1 MFNWNVFPFTKM
13 NAINLDWLMK
23 KFQELVDKTD
33 HVDQAVLDAQA
44 AAEAAEE
51 AAQTITGAVLYDRV
65 QTLTVPEQAQA
76 RDNIGAADAADVV
89 PDVVQ
94 YNTVQTLT
102 TSQKEQARDN
112 IDAADAADTVGVLRY
127 TVQTLTEPQKAQ
139 ARDNIGAADADD
151 LDDVLRTSAQTFTA
165 AEKAQARDNIG
176 AADAADLVDVLRY
189 SEQTLT
195 EAQKTQARDNIGAA
209 DTSIATSV
217 LYTEQTLTDAQKEQA
232 RTNIGAMNSTPNL
245 VVRPLAKTNTAVAA
259 DGASQFYFPISE
271 FGSTGQMVG
280 LSGYACDGTVSAKY
294 LVAYRAYW
302 QKSND
307 RIWIGLHNTYNGSQD
322 VTVTAYAIFLE

>member
-1 MFNWNVFPFTKM
+1 MFNWNMFPFTKM

-65 QTLTVPEQAQA
+65 QALTRPEKAQA
-76 RDNIGAADAADVV
+76 RDNIGAADADDVV

-102 TSQKEQARDN
+102 TAQKEQARDN

-127 TVQTLTEPQKAQ
+127 TEQTLTDPQKAQ

-151 LDDVLRTSAQTFTA
+151 LDDVVRTSAQTLTA

-176 AADAADLVDVLRY
+176 AAEAADLVDVLRY

-195 EAQKTQARDNIGAA
+195 EAQKAQARDNIGAA
-209 DTSIATSV
+209 DTSIASSV
-217 LYTEQTLTDAQKEQA
+217 LYTEQTLTDAQKTQA
-232 RTNIGAMNSTPNL
+232 RTNIGAMSSTPTL
-245 VVRPLAKTNTAVAA
+245 VVRSLSKTNTAVAA
-259 DGASQFYFPISE
+259 DGASQFYFPESE
-271 FGSTGQMVG
+271 FDSPGQMVG
-280 LSGYACDGTVSAKY
+280 MSGYSLDGSASAK
-294 LVAYRAYW
+294 LIVAYRAYW
-302 QKSND
+302 QKANN
-307 RIWIGLHNTYNGSQD
+307 RIWIGVHNTYSGSQD
-322 VTVTAYAIFLE
+322 ITVNAFAIFLE